1 MQVILQEKIR
11 NLGDLGEQV
20 KVKPGYARNYLL
32 PTGKAVRVT
41 SENIAIFEQRRAEL
55 EKAAGE
61 LLNKARERAKA
72 VEELAQVI
80 ITAQASEEGKL
91 YGTIGVHE
99 IVQAITNK
107 GIPVAKKEIVLPEGP
122 IRQIGEY
129 SIVVALHT
137 DIEASVIVKVEQEIG

>member
-41 SENIAIFEQRRAEL
+41 PENIAIFEQKRAEL
-55 EKAAGE
+55 EKAAAE
-61 LLNKARERAKA
+61 LLNKAQERAKA
-72 VEELAQVI
+72 VEQLAQI
-80 ITAQASEEGKL
+80 IIATQASEEGKL
-91 YGTIGVHE
+91 YGAIGVQE
-99 IVQAITNK
+99 IMQAITDK
-107 GIPVAKKEIVLPEGP
+107 GVPVAKKEIVLPEGP

-137 DIEASVIVKVEQEIG
+137 DVEASIIVKVEQE